1 MALPAR
7 LFCDTSFFYACFD
20 PHDVNHERARRAA
33 RRSGLAIQHSTLLS
47 RDKTGLIPGQQRTH
61 ASQAVEEII
70 VFWTTDVGSAQLSQ
84 LTQRLKR
91 LGLVI

>member
-1 MALPAR
+1 MSTSRVFHHALLDP
-7 LFCDTSFFYACFD
+7 TSCS
-20 PHDVNHERARRAA
+20 HQTGSKTHRRGEGQVLQ
-33 RRSGLAIQHSTLLS
+33 SNIPLLS